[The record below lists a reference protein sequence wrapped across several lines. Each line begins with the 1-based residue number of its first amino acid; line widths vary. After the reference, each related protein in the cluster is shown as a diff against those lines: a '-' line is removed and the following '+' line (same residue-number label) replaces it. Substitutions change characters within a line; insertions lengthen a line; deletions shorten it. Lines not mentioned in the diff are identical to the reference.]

1 MVFGA
6 ITSVAIILG
15 LMYAYMQTES
25 KKILIELRQL
35 KIKVNEQ
42 NKLLK
47 EMVGEDNGNN

>member
-1 MVFGA
+1 MVLGA
-6 ITSVAIILG
+6 ITSVAIVLG

-25 KKILIELRQL
+25 KNILSELREL

-47 EMVGEDNGNN
+47 ELVGEDNVK